1 MVLEDNLKLYEKTT
15 CLMFKITSRAGAHKV
30 FKMYL
35 AFAQRAQCVFQKHH
49 LVKPSFKSVE
59 QEKKLYSNEA

>member
-1 MVLEDNLKLYEKTT
+1 
-15 CLMFKITSRAGAHKV
+15 MFKITSRAGAHKV

-35 AFAQRAQCVFQKHH
+35 DFAQRAQCVFQKHH